1 MSSKHMPQVEEITN
15 FIAEQAG
22 KRLDPE
28 YPLLDGSILDSIL
41 LVELIVFIEETY
53 QMEVSSE
60 HLDEYNFGNI
70 LKICRFISQKQI
82 HD

>member
-1 MSSKHMPQVEEITN
+1 MPQVEEITN
-15 FIAEQAG
+15 FIAEQVG

-28 YPLLDGSILDSIL
+28 HPLLDGSILDSIL

-82 HD
+82 HE